1 MQGLSELLQI
11 EEEKLKKGFHLLLN
25 STPITSQTIKKDE
38 NKEKND
44 KITFDQAELLC
55 YEFNIKLLS
64 NSSKPKWEKIPMR
77 PPVIT
82 IMGHVDHGKT
92 TLLDSLRNSNIA
104 ENEFG
109 GRIFRIFSSN
119 YMSFFIFFKSV

>member
-1 MQGLSELLQI
+1 M
-11 EEEKLKKGFHLLLN
+11 
-25 STPITSQTIKKDE
+25 TSQTIKKE
-38 NKEKND
+38 EHKEKNE

-55 YEFNIKLLS
+55 YEFNIRLLA
-64 NSSKPKWEKIPMR
+64 NSSKPKWEKIPLR

-109 GRIFRIFSSN
+109 GIIFPFFYSN
-119 YMSFFIFFKSV
+119 